1 MTFTIHEVLQGF
13 EVIIEALCPKLQ
25 GHPEGLEFFN
35 TSKFRA
41 LFFPGFS
48 KVLEP
53 EIEIVLSENGG
64 KGRDREKHNTLKY
77 LAKW

>member
-35 TSKFRA
+35 TSKLPA
-41 LFFPGFS
+41 LFFPGGGFEG
-48 KVLEP
+48 L
-53 EIEIVLSENGG
+53 GG
-64 KGRDREKHNTLKY
+64 KGRDREKLNTLKY
-77 LAKW
+77 LANGSQ